1 MSEST
6 NHERM
11 IEGYRLAQAD
21 VWDSWERMRR
31 QRDAAIE
38 ERDILRVALAQA
50 LDGAQ
55 RALDVATSAKE
66 IAEAALTL
74 LDEVNA

>member
-11 IEGYRLAQAD
+11 LEGYRLAQAD
-21 VWDSWERMRR
+21 VWESWERMRR

>member
-38 ERDILRVALAQA
+38 E
-50 LDGAQ
+50 
-55 RALDVATSAKE
+55 
-66 IAEAALTL
+66 
-74 LDEVNA
+74 